1 MHTVNSEY
9 NGDPGWNEMAANNL
23 TVGNEYPSENW
34 AACYTG
40 IKNCN
45 VTIYAAGVLL
55 KTDPSAS
62 QDDINLILG
71 QAYCL
76 RGWYY
81 MTLECLY
88 GESYMGAG
96 GANGDKM
103 GVPLYTQ
110 VPQNLAETQVARSTV
125 SQVWAQ
131 IISDEKQAA
140 ALLKGHVWPSTD
152 LARATDWAAKGLL
165 GKAYIYTQ
173 DWADAKTTLQ
183 DVIQNSG
190 KTLMPYAT

>member
-1 MHTVNSEY
+1 
-9 NGDPGWNEMAANNL
+9 
-23 TVGNEYPSENW
+23 
-34 AACYTG
+34 
-40 IKNCN
+40 
-45 VTIYAAGVLL
+45 
-55 KTDPSAS
+55 
-62 QDDINLILG
+62 
-71 QAYCL
+71 
-76 RGWYY
+76 

-190 KTLMPYAT
+190 KTLMPYATYHDAFNGNNKFNSESLLELYVDQNSMGGYGIYSGAANSS